1 MLWCV
6 RKWHRMNNLVKFNS
20 DQANET
26 LSRLF
31 KHNTRHSHSNTTY
44 INMGGGGEIPFSSPK
59 VMLGCGAFTYLIS
72 SQKYALSFTSHP
84 GNKSCWVSFNLLER
98 DAGMWKG
105 DSHDISEKGTANLE
119 KATLV
124 CLSVLGSLPL
134 PVTHPLPSTTHSE
147 SYAVLMP
154 CLPVKGEEAFMFIP

>member
-1 MLWCV
+1 MRL
-6 RKWHRMNNLVKFNS
+6 LVDFS
-20 DQANET
+20 
-26 LSRLF
+26 SI
-31 KHNTRHSHSNTTY
+31 TRDTAIQIQPILTW
-44 INMGGGGEIPFSSPK
+44 GGGGEIPFSSPK